1 MNHLFARWM
10 AKRLH
15 RRQKLEQALRW
26 YEKWGV
32 AKMSLDE
39 RVDYAG
45 LLHDNDKSE
54 KAVSLL
60 TELLKQQEFPHA
72 YERRAHIYNE
82 LGKDEEAIAD
92 MNAAI
97 RVDSEPYIYWYTRA
111 IAYHDRGQYEFAV
124 RDFKEALNRREDS
137 KASTYYELGNVYM
150 KLGQFEDAEACYRE
164 ATADPAKAIPHYY
177 YRQAQALEQMNRTEE
192 AQSVIAEAINLQ
204 DQWQRLDDRGAAN
217 LKSRTN
223 YSHAAVASF
232 IKGVKDEFGFR
243 LFQSKLYENN
253 GDLMTAL
260 SSINQAL
267 RSYPQAGEL
276 LLRKG
281 NILRQLERFEEA
293 MAILEELK
301 NSNPLWLPVYM
312 ELSSVHRSKGQY
324 EEMIQELQAA
334 KRHFPDHTVVRFWL
348 TDALREAG
356 RAEEARMENE
366 ELTEIEP
373 DDPLNWKQR
382 AEISIDAERYQDA
395 EDAYSRALQLEESA
409 DFYMRRSYSRYMED
423 RFEEAMLDIQATVK
437 LDESLLKESKTAY
450 ALGELYVGMGNWEL
464 AEAEYSRAL
473 ALEPDNPV
481 IYERRARTRFADNR
495 LADALEDCNRGLQ
508 IDIMNARLTWLR
520 GLIQYRLDDHEAAL
534 VDSLAYAELLPEDS
548 QGHYNL
554 GLIYN
559 HLDRYD
565 EAIASFTKVIELNP
579 FEAQAYLERASILY
593 HHSFDR
599 IRATDDLAQWLLY
612 AGGEKPQGDRFAL
625 LNEIRGF
632 DDEMR
637 ERAKEQFLQVYGSS
651 RYLS

>member
-1 MNHLFARWM
+1 M

-124 RDFKEALNRREDS
+124 RDFKEALKRREDS

-150 KLGQFEDAEACYRE
+150 KLSQFEDAEACYRE

-177 YRQAQALEQMNRTEE
+177 YRQAQALEQLNRSEE

-204 DQWQRLDDRGAAN
+204 DQWQRLDDGGAAN
-217 LKSRTN
+217 LKARTN

-253 GDLMTAL
+253 GDLTTAL
-260 SSINQAL
+260 RSIDQAL
-267 RSYPQAGEL
+267 QSYPQAGSFCFAKAISSGSL
-276 LLRKG
+276 NVTRK
-281 NILRQLERFEEA
+281 RWPS
-293 MAILEELK
+293 LK
-301 NSNPLWLPVYM
+301 SLKTIIRYGCLYM

-356 RAEEARMENE
+356 RAEEARKENE
-366 ELTEIEP
+366 ELTELEP

-395 EDAYSRALQLEESA
+395 EDAYTRALQLEESA

-423 RFEEAMLDIQATVK
+423 RFEEAMLDIQAAVK

-495 LADALEDCNRGLQ
+495 LADALEDCNRGCRSTL
-508 IDIMNARLTWLR
+508 
-520 GLIQYRLDDHEAAL
+520 
-534 VDSLAYAELLPEDS
+534 
-548 QGHYNL
+548 
-554 GLIYN
+554 
-559 HLDRYD
+559 
-565 EAIASFTKVIELNP
+565 
-579 FEAQAYLERASILY
+579 
-593 HHSFDR
+593 
-599 IRATDDLAQWLLY
+599 
-612 AGGEKPQGDRFAL
+612 
-625 LNEIRGF
+625 
-632 DDEMR
+632 
-637 ERAKEQFLQVYGSS
+637 
-651 RYLS
+651 